1 MLRGFMENNAETKKK
16 PGSRRRQAK
25 QVPDS
30 SMGENRTRW
39 NQRQTDLYGDTELDE
54 TSATPR
60 LMWHRAQW
68 NKCQTELDGGT

>member
-30 SMGENRTRW
+30 SMGENRTR
-39 NQRQTDLYGDTELDE
+39 
-54 TSATPR
+54 
-60 LMWHRAQW
+60 
-68 NKCQTELDGGT
+68 